1 MSDSALLARPSAA
14 ADIAARLGEWAQ
26 SSAPVYCRD
35 AQGRIFLANTSFLR
49 KFGRSLEELRS
60 ISAVQCVHPD
70 DAAGFRA
77 AFGRVPSSAPEP
89 ARTQRWLTPQGWRW
103 MTWEETVLPEAAGDK
118 PLIRAVGRDVT
129 RHRLAEELYLKL
141 SRAVDQSPI
150 AIVITDAEGR
160 AQYVNPRY
168 IQLSGHSLED
178 ILDRNLPVLRDGHA
192 DDAAYRAFL
201 AEIKSGKEW
210 RGELSRPR
218 ADGSVLWESVQVSCM
233 RNAAGDI
240 TNLLCMREDITER
253 RRLQDE
259 LRQAQKMES
268 LGTLAGGI
276 AHDFNNLLA
285 VMNGY
290 SEIGLLHTNDP
301 ALLQRSLREIQ
312 RAVQRASGLV
322 RQILTFSRKGEV
334 HFAPLDLHHLTR
346 ELVALLAETFP
357 RTVHFEL
364 QLQDK
369 LPALMADQNQ
379 VQQILLNLC
388 VNARDAMPLGGV
400 ITLRTLLQ
408 PGSALQH
415 LRHGPGQEGPVASRQ
430 YVVLEVAD
438 TGTGMTEEVRARI
451 FEPFFTTKEV
461 NRGTGLGLA
470 VVYGIVASHQGF
482 IDVESTVGVGSTFRI
497 YLPAA
502 TEASVPIAAVGS
514 TEFPG
519 GTESLLVVDD
529 EDPLRK
535 LLNAALTSKGYRV
548 TCACDG
554 LEAIDFINNPDVQLD
569 AVLLDMNMPG
579 ASGLSVLKI
588 IRAHRPQLRVLLV
601 SGHLNPEA
609 REELEQFPGVDFLAK
624 PYGLDELGRRLRK
637 LLSP

>member
-1 MSDSALLARPSAA
+1 MTDSALLARPSAA
-14 ADIAARLGEWAQ
+14 ADGAARLGEWAQ
-26 SSAPVYCRD
+26 SSAPVFCRD
-35 AQGRIFLANTSFLR
+35 CNGRIALANPSFLR
-49 KFGRSLEELRS
+49 KFGRSLDEFRS
-60 ISAVQCVHPD
+60 MSAIQCVHPD
-70 DAAGFRA
+70 DAAGFRS
-77 AFGRVPSSAPEP
+77 AFGRQPSSAPET

-103 MTWEETVLPEAAGDK
+103 MTWEETVLPGDSSDK

-141 SRAVDQSPI
+141 SRAVDQSPV
-150 AIVITDAEGR
+150 AMVITDADGR

-168 IQLSGHSLED
+168 IQLAGHSLED
-178 ILDRNLPVLRDGHA
+178 ILDRNLPVLRDGHP
-192 DDAAYRAFL
+192 DDASYRAFL
-201 AEIKSGKEW
+201 TEVKAGKEW
-210 RGELSRPR
+210 KGELCRHR
-218 ADGSVLWESVQVSCM
+218 ADGSILWESVQVSCM

-240 TNLLCMREDITER
+240 TNLLCMREDVTER

-290 SEIGLLHTNDP
+290 SEIGLLHTSDG
-301 ALLQRSLREIQ
+301 ALVQRSLREIQ

-322 RQILTFSRKGEV
+322 RQILTFSRKGEI
-334 HFAPLDLHHLTR
+334 HFAPLDLQHLAK

-357 RTVHFEL
+357 RTVHFDL
-364 QLQDK
+364 QFDDR
-369 LPALMADQNQ
+369 LPPLLADQNQ

-388 VNARDAMPLGGV
+388 VNARDAMPSGGK
-400 ITLRTLLQ
+400 ITLRTHALM
-408 PGSALQH
+408 GSELQH
-415 LRHGPGQEGPVASRQ
+415 VPRGPDHDGPLATRQ
-430 YVVLEVAD
+430 YICLEAVD
-438 TGTGMTEEVRARI
+438 TGTGMTPEIRARI

-470 VVYGIVASHQGF
+470 VVYGIVASHNGF
-482 IDVESTVGVGSTFRI
+482 IDVESTVGVGSTFKI

-502 TEASVPIAAVGS
+502 MEAAVPIAAVAE

-535 LLNAALTSKGYRV
+535 LLQAALTSKGYKI

-554 LEAIDFINNPDVQLD
+554 LEAIDFINNPDLHLD
-569 AVLLDMNMPG
+569 GVLLDMNMPG

-588 IRAHRPQLRVLLV
+588 IRAHRPQLKVLLV
-601 SGHLNPEA
+601 SGHLGPDA
-609 REELEQFPGVDFLAK
+609 RAQIENLPGVDFLPK
-624 PYGLDELGRRLRK
+624 PYGLDELGRRIRK
-637 LLSP
+637 VLSA